1 MVLLCRVRR
10 YCYAMAIAAIL
21 LATSLPPAIAQQ
33 GASRAATP
41 STSVFDIAQTGV
53 EFQTGDTWSQNGQTF
68 RLYGVQ
74 ACIRGTQFTNPAGV
88 KTDCGEASVA
98 YFAALIRDT
107 KPRCSAVTQ
116 AGTPPV
122 IFTVC
127 AAHVGQNTLDFGTIL
142 ISQGFAFA
150 AVSPTGKPFQFTYS
164 VVEGEAQK
172 AGRGLWVAKDLP
184 PPHQG
189 AGGCSKGGRAPSVIR
204 YLSISVRS
212 RNRWHIRARLS
223 AGLLARISPLRPA
236 SSRSLPHHGAFQA
249 LASRWQGTAI
259 CSHIYS

>member
-1 MVLLCRVRR
+1 MV
-10 YCYAMAIAAIL
+10 IAAIL
-21 LATSLPPAIAQQ
+21 LATSPPPAIAQQ
-33 GASRAATP
+33 AAARAASP
-41 STSVFDIAQTGV
+41 STSLFDIAQTGV

-74 ACIRGTQFTNPAGV
+74 ACIRGTQFTNSAGV

-98 YFAALIRDT
+98 YLAALIRDT

-127 AAHVGQNTLDFGTIL
+127 AAHVGQNTLDLGTIL

-172 AGRGLWVAKDLP
+172 ARRGLWAANDLP
-184 PPHQG
+184 HPSKVLADALKAG
-189 AGGCSKGGRAPSVIR
+189 A
-204 YLSISVRS
+204 
-212 RNRWHIRARLS
+212 
-223 AGLLARISPLRPA
+223 RP
-236 SSRSLPHHGAFQA
+236 R
-249 LASRWQGTAI
+249 
-259 CSHIYS
+259 

>member
-1 MVLLCRVRR
+1 MVLLCRARR
-10 YCYAMAIAAIL
+10 ERYAAVIAVIL
-21 LATSLPPAIAQQ
+21 LAASLPPAIAQQ
-33 GASRAATP
+33 AAARAAAP
-41 STSVFDIAQTGV
+41 STSVFDIDQTGV

-116 AGTPPV
+116 AGAPPV

-127 AAHVGQNTLDFGTIL
+127 AAHVGQNTLDLGTIL

-172 AGRGLWVAKDLP
+172 AGRGLWAAKDLP
-184 PPHQG
+184 HP
-189 AGGCSKGGRAPSVIR
+189 AKVLADA
-204 YLSISVRS
+204 LKAA
-212 RNRWHIRARLS
+212 ARP
-223 AGLLARISPLRPA
+223 R
-236 SSRSLPHHGAFQA
+236 
-249 LASRWQGTAI
+249 
-259 CSHIYS
+259 

>member
-21 LATSLPPAIAQQ
+21 VATSLLPANAQQ
-33 GASRAATP
+33 AAARAASA

-53 EFQTGDTWSQNGQTF
+53 GFQTGDTWSQNGQTF
-68 RLYGVQ
+68 RLYGIQ
-74 ACIRGTQFTNPAGV
+74 ACVRGTQFTNPAGV

-98 YFAALIRDT
+98 YLAALIRDT

-127 AAHVGQNTLDFGTIL
+127 AAHVGQNTLDLGTIL

-172 AGRGLWVAKDLP
+172 ARRGLWAAKDLP
-184 PPHQG
+184 HRTKVLADALKAG
-189 AGGCSKGGRAPSVIR
+189 A
-204 YLSISVRS
+204 
-212 RNRWHIRARLS
+212 
-223 AGLLARISPLRPA
+223 RP
-236 SSRSLPHHGAFQA
+236 R
-249 LASRWQGTAI
+249 
-259 CSHIYS
+259 

>member
-1 MVLLCRVRR
+1 MV
-10 YCYAMAIAAIL
+10 IAAIL
-21 LATSLPPAIAQQ
+21 LATSPPPAIAQQ
-33 GASRAATP
+33 AAARAASP

-88 KTDCGEASVA
+88 KIDCGEASVA

-127 AAHVGQNTLDFGTIL
+127 AAHVGQNTLDLGTIL

-172 AGRGLWVAKDLP
+172 AKRGLWAAKDLP
-184 PPHQG
+184 HPTKVLADALK
-189 AGGCSKGGRAPSVIR
+189 AG
-204 YLSISVRS
+204 
-212 RNRWHIRARLS
+212 ARL
-223 AGLLARISPLRPA
+223 
-236 SSRSLPHHGAFQA
+236 Q
-249 LASRWQGTAI
+249 
-259 CSHIYS
+259 

>member
-1 MVLLCRVRR
+1 MVLLCRPRR
-10 YCYAMAIAAIL
+10 DPDATVIAATP
-21 LATSLPPAIAQQ
+21 LATSPSPAIAQQ
-33 GASRAATP
+33 AAARAAAP

-88 KTDCGEASVA
+88 KTDCGDASVA
-98 YFAALIRDT
+98 YLAALIRDT

-127 AAHVGQNTLDFGTIL
+127 AAHVGQNTLDLGTIL

-172 AGRGLWVAKDLP
+172 AGRGLWAAKDLP
-184 PPHQG
+184 HPTKG
-189 AGGCSKGGRAPSVIR
+189 AGGCSKVGARALGNRVFVNRNAPKVDP
-204 YLSISVRS
+204 ISSLEIVQQA
-212 RNRWHIRARLS
+212 W
-223 AGLLARISPLRPA
+223 LLAKAPI
-236 SSRSLPHHGAFQA
+236 G
-249 LASRWQGTAI
+249 
-259 CSHIYS
+259 

>member
-1 MVLLCRVRR
+1 MMVLLCRVRR
-10 YCYAMAIAAIL
+10 DRYAIVIAAIL

-33 GASRAATP
+33 AAARAAAP

-127 AAHVGQNTLDFGTIL
+127 AAHVGQNTLDLGTIL

-172 AGRGLWVAKDLP
+172 AGRGLWAAKDLP
-184 PPHQG
+184 HPTKVLADALKAG
-189 AGGCSKGGRAPSVIR
+189 A
-204 YLSISVRS
+204 
-212 RNRWHIRARLS
+212 
-223 AGLLARISPLRPA
+223 RP
-236 SSRSLPHHGAFQA
+236 Q
-249 LASRWQGTAI
+249 
-259 CSHIYS
+259 

>member
-10 YCYAMAIAAIL
+10 YRYAMLIAAIL
-21 LATSLPPAIAQQ
+21 LMTFPPPAIAQQ
-33 GASRAATP
+33 AAARAAP

-88 KTDCGEASVA
+88 KTDCGEVSVA
-98 YFAALIRDT
+98 YLAALVRDT

-127 AAHVGQNTLDFGTIL
+127 AAHVGQNTLDLGTIL

-172 AGRGLWVAKDLP
+172 AGRGLWAAKDLP
-184 PPHQG
+184 HPTKVLADALKAG
-189 AGGCSKGGRAPSVIR
+189 A
-204 YLSISVRS
+204 
-212 RNRWHIRARLS
+212 
-223 AGLLARISPLRPA
+223 RP
-236 SSRSLPHHGAFQA
+236 Q
-249 LASRWQGTAI
+249 
-259 CSHIYS
+259 

>member
-1 MVLLCRVRR
+1 MV
-10 YCYAMAIAAIL
+10 IAAIL
-21 LATSLPPAIAQQ
+21 LMTSPPPAIAQQ
-33 GASRAATP
+33 AAARAVP

-53 EFQTGDTWSQNGQTF
+53 EFQTGDTWSQNGETF

-98 YFAALIRDT
+98 YLAALIRDT
-107 KPRCSAVTQ
+107 KPRCSALTQ

-127 AAHVGQNTLDFGTIL
+127 AAHIGQNTLDLGTIL

-172 AGRGLWVAKDLP
+172 ARRGLWAAKDLP
-184 PPHQG
+184 HPTKVL
-189 AGGCSKGGRAPSVIR
+189 ADALKAA
-204 YLSISVRS
+204 
-212 RNRWHIRARLS
+212 ARL
-223 AGLLARISPLRPA
+223 
-236 SSRSLPHHGAFQA
+236 Q
-249 LASRWQGTAI
+249 
-259 CSHIYS
+259 